1 MGSGNPV
8 ESAVFSERE
17 NGVGSHVC
25 EYVPVGTSKGDRP
38 SFGTR
43 LRDTEEAME
52 VILGSFD
59 EVGNK

>member
-1 MGSGNPV
+1 M
-8 ESAVFSERE
+8 
-17 NGVGSHVC
+17 
-25 EYVPVGTSKGDRP
+25 GTSKGDGP